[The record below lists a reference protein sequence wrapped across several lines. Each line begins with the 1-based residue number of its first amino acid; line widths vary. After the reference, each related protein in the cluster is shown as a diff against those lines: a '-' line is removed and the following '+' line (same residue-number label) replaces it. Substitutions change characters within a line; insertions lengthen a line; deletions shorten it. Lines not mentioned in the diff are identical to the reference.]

1 MNAPRARLFAVL
13 GTLAAFLCG
22 TCAIAQAEY
31 PAKEI
36 RIIQPYPSG
45 GFNDVVTRKMA
56 EIIAQKKLLPREILA
71 VSITGANTRN
81 ALQTVLDA
89 EPDGYTLL
97 MHHTAFVATRVSG
110 QLPVGYTDFDML
122 GGLCAGPIVI
132 DLPKDSKWKT
142 VQDMI
147 ADVKAHPGTYTMALP
162 GTGGTAHIAV
172 LHFLNLTGIPVNA
185 FRYLPLSGG
194 SETLKALLGRKVDIR
209 CATAADSMRACLGGD
224 VRALVVL
231 SHQNLPAFKGVTTL
245 KDMNLPDSLHIRMG
259 LFAPKG
265 TPQAV
270 KDRWTAIL
278 KIVAEDEG
286 FKAFMDERGS
296 PARFYAPE
304 DWKRIYESDT
314 RLVTGILKPKAN

>member
-1 MNAPRARLFAVL
+1 MKRAFKAIAVL
-13 GTLAAFLCG
+13 GILSLLGASPPARAAD
-22 TCAIAQAEY
+22 Y
-31 PAKEI
+31 PNKDI

-56 EIIAQKKLLPREILA
+56 EAISRHALLSKDILA

-89 EPDGYTLL
+89 PPDGYTLL
-97 MHHTAFVATRVSG
+97 MHHTAFVATKVSG
-110 QLPVGYTDFDML
+110 QIPIGYTDFEML

-132 DLPKDSKWKT
+132 DVLKDSPWKT
-142 VQDMI
+142 VREMI
-147 ADVKAHPGTYTMALP
+147 EDVKAHPGKYTMALP

-172 LHFLNLTGIPVNA
+172 LHFLKLTGIPANA

-194 SETLKALLGRKVDIR
+194 AETMKALLGRKVDIR

-231 SHQNLPAFKGVTTL
+231 SHQNLPAFKGVSTL
-245 KDMNLPDSLHIRMG
+245 KDMGLPDSLHIRMG

-270 KDRWTAIL
+270 KDKWAAIL
-278 KIVAEDEG
+278 KAVAEDEG
-286 FKAFMDERGS
+286 FRAFMDERGS
-296 PARFYAPE
+296 PALFTAPAR
-304 DWKRIYESDT
+304 WAKIYENDT
-314 RLVTGILKPKAN
+314 RLVSDILKAPK